1 MKIFERVNRPLLFSI
16 AAVAIAASCQKP
28 QDNLL
33 EPDPLDD
40 GTPVKVLLGTNVI
53 NATAKAS
60 GPLDKFNATTLSIF
74 AIDKASRD
82 WTQDNPF
89 LLKNYSVTTEANLTS
104 TPASI
109 ETNKYYKDNVNYKF
123 FGYYV
128 DDLLHTDDKLTV
140 SPHAVTL
147 PVAIT
152 GYEDILL
159 ATTDEEADYADAQNN
174 NPKFNT
180 NRVYSAYSARRDVV
194 PNLVFNHQL
203 TRLDFVFETGEAI
216 DENTKVEVVGIAV
229 GSVKNGVL
237 TVAGE
242 GQGLAPANENEVD
255 LPLKYPTETAP
266 LAMPSAKGDNANFGD
281 NGNSIMVYPKS
292 DSYKLAIKI
301 RQSKKV
307 DDTWTAGPVE
317 ERTFAIALSGAA
329 AFEAGKKYEVTVI
342 TYGMEPVIVGVK
354 LSDWAVGENVT
365 IDSDK

>member
-1 MKIFERVNRPLLFSI
+1 M
-16 AAVAIAASCQKP
+16 
-28 QDNLL
+28 
-33 EPDPLDD
+33 
-40 GTPVKVLLGTNVI
+40 
-53 NATAKAS
+53 
-60 GPLDKFNATTLSIF
+60 
-74 AIDKASRD
+74 
-82 WTQDNPF
+82 
-89 LLKNYSVTTEANLTS
+89 TTEANLTS

-109 ETNKYYKDNVNYKF
+109 ETDKYYKDNVNYKF

-128 DDLLHTDDKLTV
+128 DDLLHTDDKLKV
-140 SPHAVTL
+140 GPDAVTL

-159 ATTDEEADYADAQNN
+159 ATTDEESDYADAQNN

-180 NRVYSAYSARRDVV
+180 NRVYSAYSARRGVV

-229 GSVKNGVL
+229 GSVKKGLL
-237 TVAGE
+237 TVAGD
-242 GQGLAPANENEVD
+242 GQGLVPANENEVD

-307 DDTWTAGPVE
+307 DDTWTAGTVE
-317 ERTFAIALSGAA
+317 ERTFSIALSGGAD
-329 AFEAGKKYEVTVI
+329 FKAGKKYEVTVI

>member
-1 MKIFERVNRPLLFSI
+1 MKIFERVNRPLLFSV

-82 WTQDNPF
+82 WTQDDPF

-109 ETNKYYKDNVNYKF
+109 ETDKYYKDNVNYKF

-128 DDLLHTDDKLTV
+128 DDLLHTDDKLKV
-140 SPHAVTL
+140 GPDAVTL

-159 ATTDEEADYADAQNN
+159 AKTDEEADYADAQNN

-180 NRVYSAYSARRDVV
+180 NRVYSAYSARRGVV

-229 GSVKNGVL
+229 GSVKKGLL
-237 TVAGE
+237 TVAGD
-242 GQGLAPANENEVD
+242 GQGLVPANENEVD

-307 DDTWTAGPVE
+307 DDTWTAGTVE
-317 ERTFAIALSGAA
+317 ERTFSIALSGGAD
-329 AFEAGKKYEVTVI
+329 FKAGKKYEVTVI